1 MYWLY
6 LPHNLDFVYDG
17 LSSLFLHGYL
27 KSQQKKLIDERQLRK
42 IFKVLIVTFE
52 YFTEKNLQGG
62 WEGERERLVHKNF
75 RMSTYGDV

>member
-17 LSSLFLHGYL
+17 LSSLFLHDYL

-52 YFTEKNLQGG
+52 YFTEKKICKEAGK
-62 WEGERERLVHKNF
+62 ERERET
-75 RMSTYGDV
+75 RA

>member
-1 MYWLY
+1 MMDYLLY
-6 LPHNLDFVYDG
+6 L
-17 LSSLFLHGYL
+17 SHGYL

-62 WEGERERLVHKNF
+62 WEGERET
-75 RMSTYGDV
+75 SA